1 MAATLNSC
9 GGSKPV
15 LSFTLMLMA
24 GHLQTL
30 QALVA

>member
-24 GHLQTL
+24 DLQTL